1 MAGFA
6 KIFKELEKQR
16 KAAEAEL
23 ERIDRAIAALG
34 VLAGHRRRGRPP
46 GRRRR
51 RMSVA
56 TRKKMAA
63 AARRRWARLKAK
75 KGKSA
80 RAA

>member
-6 KIFKELEKQR
+6 KIFKELEKER

-23 ERIDRAIAALG
+23 VRIDRAIAALS
-34 VLAGHRRRGRPP
+34 VLAGRRRRGRPP

-63 AARRRWARLKAK
+63 AARRRWAKTKA
-75 KGKSA
+75 GKARSA
-80 RAA
+80 A

>member
-16 KAAEAEL
+16 KAAEADL

-34 VLAGHRRRGRPP
+34 VLAGRRRRGRPP

-51 RMSVA
+51 SMSLA
-56 TRKKMAA
+56 TRKKMAV
-63 AARRRWARLKAK
+63 AARKRWARLKAK
-75 KGKSA
+75 KTKAASA
-80 RAA
+80 